1 MLRSDLIE
9 VLASR
14 FPQLTEADADLA
26 VKEILDAMI
35 RALVRGQ
42 RIEIRSFGSFSLT
55 YRAPRTARN
64 PMTGVEVAVRR
75 KSVPHFRPGKEM
87 QDRVGTSAM
96 PGVNYLGRSASIIL
110 AGGSEA

>member
-1 MLRSDLIE
+1 MLRADLIE

-42 RIEIRSFGSFSLT
+42 RIEIRGFGSFSLT

-64 PMTGVEVAVRR
+64 PMTGVEVAVRG

-87 QDRVGTSAM
+87 RDRVAKSAIM
-96 PGVNYLGRSASIIL
+96 PERRRNVA
-110 AGGSEA
+110 